1 MRPKVASQPNGEG
14 ATISLFAISY
24 KIPKLA
30 RQVQTKVTVLTKVFR
45 QGVPV
50 MKRIL
55 ILVLALLVPLS
66 LFADDSKISPDL
78 QNSSST
84 GQVQVVVQYAPG
96 TQLSCSGLLGLLGCV
111 VNDVLKL
118 GGAVLGQLPLVNG
131 LVASLDHNGI
141 VSLSNQSNVVYISKD
156 RSLTPFFDNA
166 APTVNASAAWQSNY
180 TGAGIGVALIDSGVN
195 SHPDLM
201 TTGLLPLSRVV
212 YNQSFVPGNSGTAD
226 AYGHGTHIA
235 GLIAGN
241 GISSTGPIYSQTFKG
256 IAPGA
261 QIVNLRV
268 LDANGS
274 AKDSTVIAAINQAI
288 ALKSKYNIRVIN
300 LSLGRGVFES
310 YKLDPLCIAVEKA
323 WKNGIVV
330 VVAAGNNGRYLPT
343 SGYATVTSPGND
355 PYVLTVGSMKPMG
368 TPQRADDLIASYS
381 SKGPTM
387 IDHVAKPD
395 VVAPG
400 NLLVSTETSN
410 TALYQIETSNL
421 VPFGAYVYG
430 GSSSPSKAYFELSGT
445 SMATGV
451 VSGMV
456 ADLLQAHPT
465 MSPDQ
470 VKARL
475 MKTASK
481 SFPTSSSVYDPTS
494 GITYSSQYDIFTVG
508 AGYVDLA
515 AAMASTELASGTA
528 MSPTAVYNSNT
539 GNVTLTSGASAV
551 WGSSQAWSGP
561 AVWGNTQFVGSS
573 AIMWGSST
581 TSGSAIMWGSSGLS
595 GNAIMWGS
603 STSSGF
609 SSIWSDAIMW
619 GSSGT
624 WGSAIMWGSSA
635 DKGE

>member
-1 MRPKVASQPNGEG
+1 
-14 ATISLFAISY
+14 
-24 KIPKLA
+24 
-30 RQVQTKVTVLTKVFR
+30 
-45 QGVPV
+45 
-50 MKRIL
+50 MKRNCIIL
-55 ILVLALLVPLS
+55 LLLLAAPLTM
-66 LFADDSKISPDL
+66 LADNSKISPDL
-78 QNSSST
+78 QSST
-84 GQVQVVVQYAPG
+84 YTGQTQVVVQYAPG
-96 TQLSCSGLLGLLGCV
+96 TQLTCSGILGLLGCV

-118 GGAVLGQLPLVNG
+118 GGTVLGQLPIVNG
-131 LVASLDHNGI
+131 LVASLDYNGI

-156 RSLTPFFDNA
+156 RTLTPFFDNA
-166 APTVNASAAWQSNY
+166 APAVNASAAWQSNY

-195 SHPDLM
+195 NHPDLV
-201 TTGLLPLSRVV
+201 TTGLLPYSRIV
-212 YNQSFVPGNSGTAD
+212 YSKSFVPGDSSAAD

-241 GISSTGPIYSQTFKG
+241 GLSSTGPLFSQNFKG

-261 QIVNLRV
+261 NIVNLRV

-274 AKDSTVIAAINQAI
+274 ANDSSVIAAINQAVS
-288 ALKSKYNIRVIN
+288 LKSQYNIRVIN

-310 YKLDPLCIAVEKA
+310 YKLDPLCQAVEKA

-330 VVAAGNNGRYLPT
+330 VVAAGNNGRFLPT
-343 SGYATVTSPGND
+343 SGYGTVTSPGND

-368 TPQRADDLIASYS
+368 TPQRTDDLIASYS

-387 IDHVAKPD
+387 LDHIVKPD

-410 TALYQIETSNL
+410 TTLYNTELGNR
-421 VPFGAYVYG
+421 VPYSAYMYG
-430 GSSSPSKAYFELSGT
+430 GLSSPSKFYFELSGT

-451 VSGMV
+451 VSGAV

-465 MSPDQ
+465 LTPDQ

-481 SFPTSSSVYDPTS
+481 SFPTSSSVYDPVS
-494 GITYSSQYDIFTVG
+494 GITYTSQYDVFTVG

-515 AAMASTELASGTA
+515 AALASTELASGSA

-539 GNVTLTSGASAV
+539 GNVTLTSATSAV

-561 AVWGNTQFVGSS
+561 AVWGNTQFVGGS
-573 AIMWGSST
+573 AIMWGSTT
-581 TSGSAIMWGSSGLS
+581 TSGSAIMWGSSGLWGS
-595 GNAIMWGS
+595 AIMWGS
-603 STSSGF
+603 SNASGF
-609 SSIWSDAIMW
+609 SAIWSDAIMW

-635 DKGE
+635 NKGE

>member
-1 MRPKVASQPNGEG
+1 MPMASRVQLGSGSPKFNFQGQ
-14 ATISLFAISY
+14 
-24 KIPKLA
+24 IP
-30 RQVQTKVTVLTKVFR
+30 
-45 QGVPV
+45 
-50 MKRIL
+50 MKRNCIIL
-55 ILVLALLVPLS
+55 LLLLAAPLTM
-66 LFADDSKISPDL
+66 LADNSKISPDL
-78 QNSSST
+78 QNSTYT
-84 GQVQVVVQYAPG
+84 GQTQVVVQYAPG
-96 TQLSCSGLLGLLGCV
+96 TQLSCSGILGLLGCV

-118 GGAVLGQLPLVNG
+118 GGAVLGQLPIVNG

-141 VSLSNQSNVVYISKD
+141 VALSNQSNVVYISKD
-156 RSLTPFFDNA
+156 RPLTPFFDNA
-166 APTVNASAAWQSNY
+166 APAVNASAAWQSNY
-180 TGAGIGVALIDSGVN
+180 TGSGIGVALIDSGVN
-195 SHPDLM
+195 NHPDLV
-201 TTGLLPLSRVV
+201 TTGLLPFSRIV
-212 YNQSFVPGNSGTAD
+212 YNKSFVPGDSNAAD

-241 GISSTGPIYSQTFKG
+241 GLSSTGPIFSQNFKG

-261 QIVNLRV
+261 HIVNLRV

-274 AKDSTVIAAINQAI
+274 ATDSTVIAAINQAI
-288 ALKSKYNIRVIN
+288 SLKSQYNIRVIN

-310 YKLDPLCIAVEKA
+310 YKLDPLCQAVEQA
-323 WKNGIVV
+323 WKSGIVV
-330 VVAAGNNGRYLPT
+330 VVAAGNSGRFLPT
-343 SGYATVTSPGND
+343 SGYGTVTAPGND

-368 TPQRADDLIASYS
+368 TPQRTDDLIASYS

-387 IDHVAKPD
+387 LDHIVKPD

-410 TALYQIETSNL
+410 TTLYNTELDNR
-421 VPFGAYVYG
+421 VPYSAYIYG
-430 GSSSPSKAYFELSGT
+430 GSSSPSKTYFELSGT

-451 VSGMV
+451 VSGAV

-465 MSPDQ
+465 MTPDQ

-481 SFPTSSSVYDPTS
+481 SFPTTSSVYDPAS
-494 GITYSSQYDIFTVG
+494 GITYTSQYDIFTVG

-515 AAMASTELASGTA
+515 AALASTELSSGTA

-539 GNVTLTSGASAV
+539 GNVTLTSATSAV

-561 AVWGNTQFVGSS
+561 AVWGSTQFVGGS
-573 AIMWGSST
+573 AIMWGSNT
-581 TSGSAIMWGSSGLS
+581 TSGSAIMWGSSGLW

-603 STSSGF
+603 SNASGF
-609 SSIWSDAIMW
+609 STIWSDAIMW

-624 WGSAIMWGSSA
+624 WGSAIMWGSST